1 MKRRINVP
9 RTILEGISKDLYGL
23 LGKLVRAALYVIRRN
38 AYMSR
43 TIGMEPLKKHLRYT
57 LTSGYVK
64 NKKRPV
70 TTLIIAPAER
80 GKSTEATKFDE
91 AGSGLLYL
99 QDFTS
104 YGLRELLSELSGKER
119 GGIHHIVIP
128 DLERISARSRNVRHQ
143 ILADMRTIVE
153 EGFIRA
159 RTYNTDLD
167 MSESPYQCGFII
179 CTTKEDVSDGRSIY
193 RKGNSLPSRLVP
205 FTYDFS
211 NGMREDVLDFV
222 MGEDSYMREQKE
234 SLVGRV
240 FDVVLSDSYTM
251 TLKMC
256 AKILARETEK
266 WTNSPDELIGVR
278 ALENLS
284 TYVKSIALYN
294 GRQKVTEDDFN
305 EFLWLFNWMNFRYYD
320 IDEFERRD

>member
-1 MKRRINVP
+1 M
-9 RTILEGISKDLYGL
+9 
-23 LGKLVRAALYVIRRN
+23 VRKAIYLIGRS

-80 GKSTEATKFDE
+80 AKSTEATKFDE
-91 AGSGLLYL
+91 AGSGFLIL

-104 YGLRELLSELSGKER
+104 YGLRELISGLTEEQR
-119 GGIHHIVIP
+119 RRLHHIGIP
-128 DLERISARSRNVRHQ
+128 DLERISARSRNVRHEV
-143 ILADMRTIVE
+143 LADIRTVVE

-159 RTYNTDLD
+159 RTYNTNLD
-167 MSESPYQCGFII
+167 MSESPYQCAFII

-193 RKGNSLPSRLVP
+193 RKGNSLPSRLIP

-222 MGEDSYMREQKE
+222 MLEDSYIREQKE
-234 SLVGRV
+234 SLVGKA
-240 FDVVLSDSYTM
+240 FDVELPDSYRM

-256 AKILARETEK
+256 AKILARYTEG

-284 TYVKSIALYN
+284 TYVKSVALYN

-305 EFLWLFNWMNFRYYD
+305 EFLWLFNWMNFKYYD
-320 IDEFERRD
+320 IDEFER

>member
-1 MKRRINVP
+1 M
-9 RTILEGISKDLYGL
+9 
-23 LGKLVRAALYVIRRN
+23 A
-38 AYMSR
+38 R

-80 GKSTEATKFDE
+80 AKSTEATKFDE
-91 AGSGLLYL
+91 AGSGALYL

-119 GGIHHIVIP
+119 EGVHHIVIP

-159 RTYNTDLD
+159 RTYNTKLD
-167 MSESPYQCGFII
+167 MSDNPYHCGFII

-193 RKGNSLPSRLVP
+193 RKGNSLPSRLIP

-222 MGEDSYMREQKE
+222 MREDSYMREQKE
-234 SLVGRV
+234 SLVGKA
-240 FDVVLSDSYTM
+240 FDVVLPDSYSM
-251 TLKMC
+251 TLKMG
-256 AKILARETEK
+256 AKILAKETEK

-284 TYVKSIALYN
+284 TYVKSVALYN

-305 EFLWLFNWMNFRYYD
+305 EFLWLFNWMNFKYYD